1 MKKLPLALALGAAFI
16 GSAASAQVTVYGR
29 LYPFLVQ
36 EKLSGGSAAGTTV
49 SSLTSAITATPAD
62 KTILGMAAGNSHIG
76 FRGTEDLGGGL
87 KAMFQLEGVASVD
100 NGTGASD
107 GGGFMFDRNTFVGLS
122 GGFGEIK
129 LGRFDSVFKEMGDK
143 LGILGTSSGTP
154 MSSSGVL
161 RNVGFGTSS
170 STSRFHERLANSVQY
185 TTREMGGLKAAIQY
199 SMGEANVGVQD
210 RRAWSYGVEYEVGP
224 FEFAVAQ
231 EVHHDYFG
239 GSANAPSAQRNNSVA
254 DQNSINSKD
263 TATEFSVTWSI
274 NKQHKVAFDY
284 NKKRYY
290 ESATV
295 TGRFQSYN
303 QSAWMISMENRW
315 SDQWRTSAHYVKAG
329 AGTCTRVATACST
342 AGLEGS
348 KYTVGAAYYLNR
360 RTYFYGVVSK
370 LTNGASS
377 VYRNDF
383 SGNRPLA
390 GQDIS
395 HLIFGISR
403 GF

>member
-16 GSAASAQVTVYGR
+16 GSAASAQVSVYGR

-36 EKLSGGSAAGTTV
+36 EKLTGASAVGTTV
-49 SSLTSAITATPAD
+49 SSLTSAIAATPAD
-62 KTILGMAAGNSHIG
+62 KTIVGMAAGNSHIG

-87 KAMFQLEGVASVD
+87 KASFQLEGVASVD

-122 GGFGEIK
+122 GGFGK
-129 LGRFDSVFKEMGDK
+129 VQLGRFDSVFKEMGDK

-170 STSRFHERLANSVQY
+170 STSRFHERLGNSVQY
-185 TTREMGGLKAAIQY
+185 TAPELGGFKAAIQY
-199 SMGEANVGVQD
+199 SMGEANIGVQD

-239 GSANAPSAQRNNSVA
+239 GSANAPSSQRNNGAA
-254 DQNSINSKD
+254 DQSLLNSKD
-263 TATEFSVTWSI
+263 TATEFSVTWAI

-284 NKKRYY
+284 NKKRYN
-290 ESATV
+290 ETAKV

-303 QSAWMISMENRW
+303 QSAWMVSMENRW
-315 SDQWRTSAHYVKAG
+315 SDQWRTSAHYVKAS

-342 AGLEGS
+342 TGLEGS
-348 KYTVGAAYYLNR
+348 KFTAGAAYYMNR
-360 RTYFYGVVSK
+360 RTYVYGVVSK
-370 LTNGASS
+370 LTNGASA

-383 SGNRPLA
+383 SGNRPAA

-395 HLIFGISR
+395 HLILGISR
-403 GF
+403 AF

>member
-36 EKLSGGSAAGTTV
+36 EKLTGGSAAGTTV
-49 SSLTSAITATPAD
+49 SSLTSAITAATPD
-62 KTILGMAAGNSHIG
+62 KTILGMASGNSNLG
-76 FRGTEDLGGGL
+76 FRGTEDMGGGL
-87 KAMFQLEGVASVD
+87 KAIFQLEGVASAD
-100 NGTGASD
+100 SGAGGAD
-107 GGGFMFDRNTFVGLS
+107 GGGYMFDRNTFVGIT
-122 GGFGEIK
+122 GGFGEVK

-143 LGILGTSSGTP
+143 LGILGVSSGTP

-161 RNVGFGTSS
+161 RNVGFGTSNS
-170 STSRFHERLANSVQY
+170 ASRFHERLANSVQY
-185 TTREMGGLKAAIQY
+185 MSPEVGGFSAGVQL
-199 SMGEANVGVQD
+199 SLGEAKVGIQD

-224 FEFAVAQ
+224 FEFSLAQ

-239 GSANAPSAQRNNSVA
+239 GSVNAPSSQRNNGVA
-254 DQNSINSKD
+254 DQSAVNSKD
-263 TATEFSVTWSI
+263 TATEFAVTWKI
-274 NKQHKVAFDY
+274 DKKHKVAFDY
-284 NKKRYY
+284 NKKRYS
-290 ESATV
+290 ETAKV

-329 AGTCTRVATACST
+329 AGTCSRVATACAT
-342 AGLEGS
+342 TGLEGS
-348 KYTVGAAYYLNR
+348 KVTLGAAYFLSR
-360 RTYFYGVVSK
+360 RTYFFGVVSK
-370 LTNGASS
+370 LTNGASA

-395 HLIFGISR
+395 HMIFGISR

>member
-62 KTILGMAAGNSHIG
+62 KTIRGMASGNSNLG
-76 FRGTEDLGGGL
+76 FRGSEDMGGGL
-87 KAMFQLEGVASVD
+87 KAIFQLEGVASAD
-100 NGTGASD
+100 TGAGGAE
-107 GGGFMFDRNTFVGLS
+107 GGGYMFDRNTFVGIS
-122 GGFGEIK
+122 GGFGEVK

-143 LGILGTSSGTP
+143 LGILNVSSGTP

-170 STSRFHERLANSVQY
+170 STARFHERLANSIQY
-185 TTREMGGLKAAIQY
+185 ESPEIGGFKAAIQL
-199 SMGEANVGVQD
+199 SLGEANVGIQD
-210 RRAWSYGVEYEVGP
+210 RKAWSYGVEYEVGP

-239 GSANAPSAQRNNSVA
+239 GSANAPSSQRNNGVA
-254 DQNSINSKD
+254 DQNSVNAKD
-263 TATEFSVTWSI
+263 TATEFSVTWKI
-274 NKQHKVAFDY
+274 DKKHKVAFDY

-329 AGTCTRVATACST
+329 AGTCTRVATACAT
-342 AGLEGS
+342 TGLEGS
-348 KYTVGAAYYLNR
+348 KVTVGAAYFMSR
-360 RTYFYGVVSK
+360 RTYLFGVVSK
-370 LTNGASS
+370 LTNGASA

-395 HLIFGISR
+395 HMIFGISR